1 MVPLARALSI
11 PADERRSEASAAL
24 RILVIDD
31 EPATRDVLPQMLSG
45 HTVETAVGGAEGLE
59 RFRERPF
66 DLVISDWS
74 MPGLSGLEVAAEVK
88 RRSAAT
94 VVVLMT
100 GWEVRGTPAAT
111 DPHVDL
117 LLAKPIVMRE
127 LDRIVAEAALLHR
140 QRLRAATAS

>member
-1 MVPLARALSI
+1 
-11 PADERRSEASAAL
+11 
-24 RILVIDD
+24 
-31 EPATRDVLPQMLSG
+31 
-45 HTVETAVGGAEGLE
+45 
-59 RFRERPF
+59 
-66 DLVISDWS
+66 
-74 MPGLSGLEVAAEVK
+74 
-88 RRSAAT
+88 
-94 VVVLMT
+94 MT